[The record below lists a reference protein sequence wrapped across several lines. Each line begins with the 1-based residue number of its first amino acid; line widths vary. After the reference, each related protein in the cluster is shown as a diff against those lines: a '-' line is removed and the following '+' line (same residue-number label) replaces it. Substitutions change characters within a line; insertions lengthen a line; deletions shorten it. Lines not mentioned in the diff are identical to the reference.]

1 MIIIIHENNEW
12 IEPFETA
19 LKKLEK
25 EYRIWYVPE
34 MSLDMSSTPPEAV
47 YWNRMSASSHT
58 RGHRY
63 TPELVAG
70 ILSWLERHGRTVV
83 NGPKAL
89 DLEISKMRQYQ
100 ELEKLGI
107 QTPKTFC
114 AIEKNQLLAGSQVS
128 ACFWKHLMILALNFR
143 IV

>member
-47 YWNRMSASSHT
+47 YWNAVT
-58 RGHRY
+58 
-63 TPELVAG
+63 
-70 ILSWLERHGRTVV
+70 
-83 NGPKAL
+83 AL
-89 DLEISKMRQYQ
+89 QDLR
-100 ELEKLGI
+100 
-107 QTPKTFC
+107 
-114 AIEKNQLLAGSQVS
+114 
-128 ACFWKHLMILALNFR
+128 
-143 IV
+143 